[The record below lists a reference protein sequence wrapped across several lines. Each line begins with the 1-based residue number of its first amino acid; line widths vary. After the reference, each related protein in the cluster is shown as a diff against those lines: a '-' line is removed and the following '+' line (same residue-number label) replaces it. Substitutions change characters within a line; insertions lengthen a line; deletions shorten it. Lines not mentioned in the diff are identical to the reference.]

1 MLWLRNIKVQHLWQW
16 FNPIKKRTMK
26 TYVFIYL
33 DKKGNEIK
41 RKNVECLSIKD
52 ARKWAKMEL
61 AESLQNDLHKIIVKK
76 F

>member
-1 MLWLRNIKVQHLWQW
+1 
-16 FNPIKKRTMK
+16 MK